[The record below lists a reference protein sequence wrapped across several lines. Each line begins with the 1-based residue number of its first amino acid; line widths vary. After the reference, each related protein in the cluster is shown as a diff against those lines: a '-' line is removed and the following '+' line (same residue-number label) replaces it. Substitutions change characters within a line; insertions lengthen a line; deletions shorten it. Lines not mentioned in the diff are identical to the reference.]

1 MPSNYETF
9 FDLDS
14 FAVVGRSAAKPFPVL
29 SYRGLK
35 AGGKTVYA
43 VDPSADSIDGDRAYP
58 DLSALPPPV
67 QGVILEVP
75 KEETRDWVAAAA
87 DAGVR
92 DVWVHMAHD
101 TPEAIALAAEKGIN
115 LRTGTC
121 AVMYLQQGLSY
132 HSIHKWIMQALGKY

>member
-1 MPSNYETF
+1 MASNYETF
-9 FDLDS
+9 FTLDS
-14 FAVVGRSAAKPFPVL
+14 FAVVGRSAAKPFPLL

-35 AGGKTVYA
+35 QQGKTVYA
-43 VDPSADSIDGDRAYP
+43 VDPSTDAIDGDRAYP
-58 DLSALPPPV
+58 DLASLPTSV

-92 DVWVHMAHD
+92 DLWVHMAHD
-101 TPEAIALAAEKGIN
+101 TPEAVALAAERGID

-121 AVMYLQQGLSY
+121 AVMYLTQGFSY

>member
-1 MPSNYETF
+1 MASNYETF
-9 FDLDS
+9 FTLDS
-14 FAVVGRSAAKPFPVL
+14 FAVVGHSAAKPFPLL

-35 AGGKTVYA
+35 QQGKTVYA
-43 VDPSADSIDGDRAYP
+43 VDPSTDAIDGDRAYP
-58 DLSALPPPV
+58 DLASLPAPV

-92 DVWVHMAHD
+92 DVWVHMAHE
-101 TPEAIALAAEKGIN
+101 TPEAVALAAERGIN

-121 AVMYLQQGLSY
+121 AVMYLTQGFSY
-132 HSIHKWIMQALGKY
+132 HSIHKWIMQAMGKY